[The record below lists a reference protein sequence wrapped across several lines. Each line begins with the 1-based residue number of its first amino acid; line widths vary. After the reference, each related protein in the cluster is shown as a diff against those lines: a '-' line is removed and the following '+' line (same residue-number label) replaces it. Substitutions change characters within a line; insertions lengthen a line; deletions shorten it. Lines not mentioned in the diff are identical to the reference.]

1 MRVDDF
7 GLDAGLRG
15 RGQRRQGRERPD
27 DRHVVLQFGDLRESY
42 GFTLRV
48 RSDTK
53 IMAAAG
59 VNWRPGAVRVHY
71 DLLGGW

>member
-1 MRVDDF
+1 MRIEVEYHYPPTLALPPRVEQD
-7 GLDAGLRG
+7 G
-15 RGQRRQGRERPD
+15 
-27 DRHVVLQFGDLRESY
+27 GDIYAPS
-42 GFTLRV
+42 GTDVQLRV

-53 IMAAAG
+53 IMATAG